1 MKTIFTKNNIIVC
14 TILVCVTLCLFA
26 PKGNN
31 NIFKCGDGISLKELN
46 EQKKANM
53 RITALS
59 LKYMKICIMRG
70 RILQKEIHL
79 IWNTIWS
86 AVHSSMMITS

>member
-1 MKTIFTKNNIIVC
+1 
-14 TILVCVTLCLFA
+14 
-26 PKGNN
+26 
-31 NIFKCGDGISLKELN
+31 
-46 EQKKANM
+46 M
-53 RITALS
+53 RITVLS
-59 LKYMKICIMRG
+59 LKYMKTCIMRG